1 MGALIRGV
9 GCCDSGGLDEVFTE
23 RFARGAARRFRKRGL
38 TRSERRI
45 VAFVEEQGL
54 EGLSV
59 LEIGGGV
66 GELHI
71 ELLRRGAAR
80 ATNLELAGAYEPEA
94 ARLLQESGLSDRVER
109 RLLDIAEAPE
119 AVGPADVVVLHRVVC
134 CYPDYERLLAA
145 AGGHARRTLVF
156 SHPPRNPLSRA
167 LLWAENLTMRVRG
180 LTYRAFVHPP
190 AAMLA
195 VLRAQGLE
203 VRELRGGP
211 VWQVAGL
218 VRPPDGTAR

>member
-109 RLLDIAEAPE
+109 RLLDIAEAPD

-134 CYPDYERLLAA
+134 CYPDYERLLGAA
-145 AGGHARRTLVF
+145 AAHARSRIVF
-156 SHPPRNPLSRA
+156 SHPPRNLASRSVVA
-167 LLWAENLTMRVRG
+167 VQNLVFRVLRREF
-180 LTYRAFVHPP
+180 RAFVHPP
-190 AAMLA
+190 AEMVAVVQRNGFRVAYAHRSLA
-195 VLRAQGLE
+195 WHVSGLE
-203 VRELRGGP
+203 R
-211 VWQVAGL
+211 
-218 VRPPDGTAR
+218 